1 VLLAIIRIAG
11 ELPVA
16 DKCFIDGCKA
26 KPMWWAETPLGLVYS
41 CSEHK
46 HHLAGFKSQGP
57 LDQANDKV
65 EDKT

>member
-1 VLLAIIRIAG
+1 
-11 ELPVA
+11 VA

-26 KPMWWAETPLGLVYS
+26 KPLWWAETPLGLVYS

-65 EDKT
+65 EGKT